1 MKCTECGKTLAANA
15 KNAKFCPECGRKVL
29 QPIPLELAP
38 LATSLP
44 ICKLGVAGIAFEE
57 SEFEGYINLNV
68 VYVIRNNTP
77 RDWQFVSVRMQ
88 VLDAGGCPIEETDDL
103 VERPIKPG
111 SDAVLK
117 LASNGLNARQIESD
131 ASQVGIV
138 IHAIAGVIDELEL
151 GEAAIPS
158 APYQSVQI
166 QPRGQSGAVRMH
178 GLSLWRRALDSDGE
192 TQVYLRSLMQNV
204 LPVTIQN
211 VEMRVTLKDAAGR
224 EIANC
229 ESGTPLPAGRTE
241 LLVSDSG
248 YIKGAALSGA
258 TASIRARIYVPV
270 AMAIAHRHPGQRQPA
285 AASQSTSI
293 RSPSPTPL
301 VPPTTP
307 VTPAPPS
314 ADPSPAHASVPAS
327 PSQGSGSPENIQAAT
342 ERFLAAVKGK
352 AKHRSIFARP
362 DIVKYKL
369 MNALASFA
377 PGVDPAEALVLIDT
391 TVFGSAKD
399 GLLVTSSALYA
410 KDLFNEPR
418 KIPIQD
424 VKAITISSGAVVT
437 MLRIN
442 DFDFFDASG
451 LKDVIPAFAEALA
464 TFCRDINS

>member
-1 MKCTECGKTLAANA
+1 
-15 KNAKFCPECGRKVL
+15 
-29 QPIPLELAP
+29 
-38 LATSLP
+38 
-44 ICKLGVAGIAFEE
+44 
-57 SEFEGYINLNV
+57 
-68 VYVIRNNTP
+68 
-77 RDWQFVSVRMQ
+77 MQ

-293 RSPSPTPL
+293 RSHSPTPL